1 MKKQGQAGAAR
12 QEEWNMTANE
22 VHEAALALLFEN
34 RATAGDYNTFALPLF
49 NLLLPELLETENG
62 LRRAAGREE
71 LEQAPLLGS
80 LEEQIPYDERL
91 LRGAL
96 PTGWR
101 QSSSTTTGTW
111 ARWGTSSSSMSM
123 PSTALPSSYRNR
135 WWMSIEAD

>member
-12 QEEWNMTANE
+12 QEEWDMTANE

-96 PTGWR
+96 PYGLAAKLVYDDGDMGKVGYFP
-101 QSSSTTTGTW
+101 QLYVNAVNSF
-111 ARWGTSSSSMSM
+111 AQLI
-123 PSTALPSSYRNR
+123 PEQVVDVY
-135 WWMSIEAD
+135 